1 MKIKK
6 VVVIGS
12 GTMGSGIAAHLC
24 NANVPVTLL
33 DLTTEIS
40 EQARERIKKSRP
52 PLLIDKSKIDNI
64 NVVGLNDYENV
75 ILLQKI
81 KDLNLGNI
89 FLINKKEII
98 NLINQNT
105 LVEKYN
111 ISKKYPSSL
120 DVNIQKTKFLA
131 RINNNGKV
139 FLVGSNGKLSKNDFS
154 NNELPFIFGKP
165 DINEFLN
172 FKKIIDQSNFP
183 YNEITNLYFFPSKRW
198 DLELRNN
205 RIIKLSQNFTK
216 ESLELVLEFL
226 HDNDF
231 KDNKIVDARIKNQI
245 ILND

>member
-1 MKIKK
+1 MHQRKGKKILIYFFLLLL
-6 VVVIGS
+6 VGSINNIGLS
-12 GTMGSGIAAHLC
+12 NLKFK
-24 NANVPVTLL
+24 
-33 DLTTEIS
+33 E
-40 EQARERIKKSRP
+40 
-52 PLLIDKSKIDNI
+52 IDNI
-64 NVVGLNDYENV
+64 NIVGLNDYENI

-89 FLINKKEII
+89 FLINKKKII

-111 ISKKYPSSL
+111 ISKKYPSSI

-154 NNELPFIFGKP
+154 NSELPFIFGKP

-172 FKKIIDQSNFP
+172 FKKIIDQSKFP
-183 YNEITNLYFFPSKRW
+183 YNEIINLYFFPSKRW